1 MLLRWRTDDSYL
13 RMPLRALLARIAVSI
28 LLLFAQ
34 QQAMLHELQH
44 GIDAV
49 SGKTNPASPLHEVCL
64 QCVALA
70 GVDSAPPS
78 TAPVLALAD
87 LPQPLAAAPLRAAQ
101 SSAQR
106 TVYDS
111 RAPPLNS

>member
-1 MLLRWRTDDSYL
+1 
-13 RMPLRALLARIAVSI
+13 MPLRTLFARIALSI

-44 GIDAV
+44 SVDAA

-64 QCVALA
+64 QCVAFA
-70 GVDSAPPS
+70 GIDNAPAS
-78 TAPVLALAD
+78 TAPVFALPELAH
-87 LPQPLAAAPLRAAQ
+87 PLVAAPIRAGRSVVLRTA
-101 SSAQR
+101 
-106 TVYDS
+106 YDS